1 MTLQKNKE
9 IQRATVQIPA
19 WIVEEGCFFI
29 QEVKIVGESE
39 KMYSLWMPSST
50 NQSGGFIY
58 QSKKDRVF
66 TDKRAAVEAFIKM
79 MDEVIEE
86 SEKVV
91 KQANGKIKR
100 YKKELKDDA
109 ATS

>member
-1 MTLQKNKE
+1 MTPQKNKE
-9 IQRATVQIPA
+9 IQRATVQTPA

-29 QEVKIVGESE
+29 QEVKIVGESA

-66 TDKRAAVEAFIKM
+66 TDKRAAVDAFIKM

-86 SEKVV
+86 SEKVI
-91 KQANGKIKR
+91 KQAKGKIKQ